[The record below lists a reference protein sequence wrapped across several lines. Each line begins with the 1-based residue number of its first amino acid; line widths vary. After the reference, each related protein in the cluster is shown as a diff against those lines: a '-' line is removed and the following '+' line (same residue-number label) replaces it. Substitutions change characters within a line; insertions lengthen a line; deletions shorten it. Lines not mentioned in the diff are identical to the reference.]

1 MPRCYGLV
9 SCEDYLLDNLSV
21 YLPHYL
27 IIRLSDILT
36 TCPCPVLSCPEQGKL
51 CLIMFHHQELGRVMT
66 ESDPDIISP
75 LPPAWQTL
83 PAPRRLLIICQSSNR
98 INRNIIGLTSVLSSE
113 TDFKKLW
120 SILRSSQHPCP
131 IRKNLKNIHIYW

>member
-75 LPPAWQTL
+75 LPPAWKTL

-98 INRNIIGLTSVLSSE
+98 INPEYYWINLRPFLSKM
-113 TDFKKLW
+113 DFKSLEI
-120 SILRSSQHPCP
+120 SVTVVLTGT
-131 IRKNLKNIHIYW
+131 